1 VIVASLSAG
10 RRKWIFL
17 VVFLVVVVLG
27 FLGAIV
33 FFFPPKKEYVVLR
46 EIPVTTY
53 YLRTETSTATLSRT
67 VVLSSAFLSAIT
79 RASVINPITVTR
91 YSLQTLNLPATTT
104 NTLVTVIGNTTYT
117 MLTRTF
123 VYTYVFTTSV
133 PEAYVLGIP
142 TVITETTTRWT
153 SFNQTTV
160 LTTTITFTGT
170 STSTYTRTVWTTVT
184 APPGA
189 AVISPTAPNQA
200 KGFAELAFCSVLVAG
215 MLVFRK
221 RSISPHHT
229 GESVQT
235 DFARSHGPAGS
246 NSQES
251 S

>member
-67 VVLSSAFLSAIT
+67 VALSSAFLSAIT

-91 YSLQTLNLPATTT
+91 YSLQTLNLTAATT

-117 MLTRTF
+117 MLTRTL

-142 TVITETTTRWT
+142 TVITETITRRT
-153 SFNQTTV
+153 SFNQTTT
-160 LTTTITFTGT
+160 LTTTITSTKT
-170 STSTYTRTVWTTVT
+170 SASTYTRTVWTTVT

-189 AVISPTAPNQA
+189 AIISPTAQNQA
-200 KGFAELAFCSVLVAG
+200 KGFAQTVIFSAVVVA
-215 MLVFRK
+215 MLVFR
-221 RSISPHHT
+221 RRPLP
-229 GESVQT
+229 
-235 DFARSHGPAGS
+235 R
-246 NSQES
+246 
-251 S
+251 